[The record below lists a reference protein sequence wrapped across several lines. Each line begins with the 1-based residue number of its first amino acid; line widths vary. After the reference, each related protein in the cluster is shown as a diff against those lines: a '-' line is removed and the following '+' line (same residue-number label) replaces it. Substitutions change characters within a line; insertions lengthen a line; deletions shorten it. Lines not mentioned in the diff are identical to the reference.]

1 VKNNTKKQKKLEE
14 NKMGFEFRNRM
25 ITIDIAGIKL
35 EIDSRIG
42 DELARRKDDYVAAAT
57 KYAKGEK
64 TARETIEYFA
74 EQINKALG
82 DGAFE
87 KISEIRDLDVRD
99 CIDVMTYIATE
110 VGAFN
115 KKSALTVIK

>member
-1 VKNNTKKQKKLEE
+1 
-14 NKMGFEFRNRM
+14 MGFEFRDRM

-115 KKSALTVIK
+115 KKSALTLIK